1 MQNYVTCLT
10 LPFHLAWEGTATR
23 SLSHLP
29 RASNTQTSSLV
40 RSVNEKVLQAEVL
53 KFVPRLSV
61 ARDNENIL
69 RRAIFTELKFNA
81 TTVKMMG
88 PFIDIYKNPYTCC
101 RMLFTF
107 TSILHNFLE
116 SSGTHN
122 EYDNDDTCR

>member
-1 MQNYVTCLT
+1 MRR
-10 LPFHLAWEGTATR
+10 F
-23 SLSHLP
+23 
-29 RASNTQTSSLV
+29 
-40 RSVNEKVLQAEVL
+40 LQAEVL
-53 KFVPRLSV
+53 KFVPHLSV

-107 TSILHNFLE
+107 TFTFHNFLE
-116 SSGTHN
+116 SPIILSGTHN
-122 EYDNDDTCR
+122 EYDNDHTCR